1 MASAEIPNS
10 SPDATNPAPAAA
22 AATGPDLSSSPPPLP
37 PRKRRLSPSPPPTRS
52 ASRSRS
58 PRSRSPHGRRSRS
71 RSRSPQQYPTD
82 GKRQRHN
89 GLTVDA
95 CRDFLRDRCTRSD
108 LECRY
113 AHPHNSVSIDL
124 DNKVTACADSLRN
137 NCFRGM
143 TCRYYHP
150 PPHIQEQL
158 LRSVGVEDPKVKTIC
173 RDFTRGKC
181 SRSANECRFLHHS
194 SVEDVAIVCQDFLRG
209 QCNRIACRYSHV
221 VAHPMPPMNHVPMPY
236 PEMLYMPPPP
246 PPPLGV
252 PMMGPLPSP
261 PIPFADNT
269 NRVEVCRDFLKNM
282 CNRESCRFVHPET
295 HTTAV
300 NANVEVCRDFKRG
313 ECNRSACRFFH
324 PHTS

>member
-194 SVEDVAIVCQDFLRG
+194 SVEDVAI
-209 QCNRIACRYSHV
+209 
-221 VAHPMPPMNHVPMPY
+221 
-236 PEMLYMPPPP
+236 LYMPPPP